1 MTDLLEDPVSIAV
14 AAVALL
20 LLLGP
25 AAWSAISW
33 VWRFLFKSK
42 PKTARVIVELLSIRE
57 ATPEI
62 SGEINAAIQKL
73 LEK

>member
-1 MTDLLEDPVSIAV
+1 MTELLEDPVSIAV
-14 AAVALL
+14 AAIALL

-25 AAWSAISW
+25 AVWAAISW
-33 VWRFLFKSK
+33 VWRFLFKSR

-57 ATPEI
+57 ASPEI

>member
-33 VWRFLFKSK
+33 VWRFLFKSN

>member
-33 VWRFLFKSK
+33 FWRLLFKSK